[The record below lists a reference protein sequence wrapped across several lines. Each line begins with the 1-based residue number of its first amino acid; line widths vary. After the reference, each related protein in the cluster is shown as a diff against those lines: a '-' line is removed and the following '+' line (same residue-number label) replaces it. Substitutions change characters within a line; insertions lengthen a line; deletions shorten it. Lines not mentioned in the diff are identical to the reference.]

1 MAELNSKVTSK
12 GQVTIPIEV
21 RRILRVNP
29 HDQVAFVIEGDR
41 VELKRKESV
50 VARTA
55 GILKSDEP
63 PLTAEKLRE
72 AAADAIAE
80 GAVERLGS

>member
-1 MAELNSKVTSK
+1 MAELKSKVTSK

-21 RRILRVNP
+21 RRILRVSP
-29 HDQVAFVIEGDR
+29 HDQVAFVVDGDR

-50 VARTA
+50 VVRTA
-55 GILKSDEP
+55 GMLKGDEP
-63 PLTAEKLRE
+63 PLTAEQLRE

-80 GAVERLGS
+80 GAVERIGG